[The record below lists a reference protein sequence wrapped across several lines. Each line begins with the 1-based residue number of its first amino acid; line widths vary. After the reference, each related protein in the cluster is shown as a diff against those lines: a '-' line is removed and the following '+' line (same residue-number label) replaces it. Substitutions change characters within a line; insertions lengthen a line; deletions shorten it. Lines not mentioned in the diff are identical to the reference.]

1 MLRAKTAMGAIIRD
15 ALAQAG
21 VDPARA
27 PRLRLADEA
36 ALALAALPDP
46 PVPPGAAAVPELG
59 PDPDPFAAKMLA
71 LAQRFADGGPPDFA
85 AASFAELFAWSL
97 ARKSGAVVPKFDG
110 ARLSPSLRVSHRPA
124 ADPPG
129 MKPRRRPQRPPSP
142 FPLPPIGGRGLR
154 RVGEGNPS
162 LTRSWVRRA
171 AHGRKHPDSC

>member
-46 PVPPGAAAVPELG
+46 PVPPPAAAVPDVG
-59 PDPDPFAAKMLA
+59 PDPDPDPFAAKMLA

-97 ARKSGAVVPKFDG
+97 ARKSGGSPPARPSAGEAGPVAGIPAPKSDG
-110 ARLSPSLRVSHRPA
+110 AH
-124 ADPPG
+124 
-129 MKPRRRPQRPPSP
+129 
-142 FPLPPIGGRGLR
+142 
-154 RVGEGNPS
+154 
-162 LTRSWVRRA
+162 
-171 AHGRKHPDSC
+171 